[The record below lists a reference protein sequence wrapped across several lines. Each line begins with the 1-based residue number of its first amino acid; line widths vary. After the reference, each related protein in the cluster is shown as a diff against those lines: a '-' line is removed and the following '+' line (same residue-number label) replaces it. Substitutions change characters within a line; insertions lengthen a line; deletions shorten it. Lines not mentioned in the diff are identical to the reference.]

1 MKFIKELAEPAI
13 KSSDPYWFIFIGT
26 KLLIHCGDKKKY
38 VIPRF
43 NNPGTLGIPY
53 VRAQYLGRYN
63 DICCFSGEVRDEFEL
78 PENMEFFTIF
88 EIYPMLDPD
97 IIRIIFY
104 AIQIVAWDR
113 NFQFCGRC
121 GAKTVNMATER
132 AKKCRKCNLINY
144 PRQSPAVIVAITRGS
159 KLLLARSERFRHI
172 DMYSVLAGFVDPGES
187 LEECVRREVREE
199 VNIEVKNIQYFGSQS
214 WPFPDSLMVGFTA
227 EYESGKISV
236 DKNELV
242 EAKWFSVSELPKI
255 PGKISIAR
263 SLIDW
268 FIKKETH

>member
-1 MKFIKELAEPAI
+1 
-13 KSSDPYWFIFIGT
+13 
-26 KLLIHCGDKKKY
+26 
-38 VIPRF
+38 
-43 NNPGTLGIPY
+43 
-53 VRAQYLGRYN
+53 
-63 DICCFSGEVRDEFEL
+63 
-78 PENMEFFTIF
+78 
-88 EIYPMLDPD
+88 
-97 IIRIIFY
+97 
-104 AIQIVAWDR
+104 
-113 NFQFCGRC
+113 
-121 GAKTVNMATER
+121 
-132 AKKCRKCNLINY
+132 
-144 PRQSPAVIVAITRGS
+144 
-159 KLLLARSERFRHI
+159 
-172 DMYSVLAGFVDPGES
+172 GFVDPGES